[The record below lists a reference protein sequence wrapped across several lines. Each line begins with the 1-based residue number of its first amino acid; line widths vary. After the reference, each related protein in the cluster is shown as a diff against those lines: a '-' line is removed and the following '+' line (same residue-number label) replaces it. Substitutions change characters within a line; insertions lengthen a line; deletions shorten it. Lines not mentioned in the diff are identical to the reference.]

1 MQNADDACDRAG
13 LRMGDLELQ
22 IKELKGRQAEQLHLM
37 QQQHSRCT
45 FIDQLWLP
53 AA

>member
-13 LRMGDLELQ
+13 ERMNDLEME
-22 IKELKGRQAEQLHLM
+22 IRELKGRQAEQLLLL

-45 FIDQLWLP
+45 LVDQL
-53 AA
+53 